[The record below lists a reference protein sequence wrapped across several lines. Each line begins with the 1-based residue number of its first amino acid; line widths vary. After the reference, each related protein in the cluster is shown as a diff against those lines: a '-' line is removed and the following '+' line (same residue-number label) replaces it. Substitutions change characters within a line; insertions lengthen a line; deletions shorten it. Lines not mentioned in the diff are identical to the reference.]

1 MSQLDSNQRPT
12 FEQGCSTAELC
23 SYPTYD
29 VLTRWFRMLLT
40 SGMPHAVSASRRET
54 LLRCLS
60 GPRHCRPKRISDRAP
75 CAPQTAR
82 PPLAANLGPSD
93 YPHPLAQGA
102 PPCGVGHP
110 PWPGPQPR
118 IGFARLM
125 LRERPLRFAPTPFRA
140 LSRHPASQ
148 RDQPPSWTSGT
159 SGATPRFR
167 IACLPAGHRPFRVP
181 AELRIRVRSADPIP
195 AFRPI
200 STHLAMRKPP
210 ERRG

>member
-93 YPHPLAQGA
+93 LPT
-102 PPCGVGHP
+102 PPCSGSAALRR
-110 PWPGPQPR
+110 WSSAM
-118 IGFARLM
+118 ARAATQN
-125 LRERPLRFAPTPFRA
+125 RFRTADAP
-140 LSRHPASQ
+140 
-148 RDQPPSWTSGT
+148 
-159 SGATPRFR
+159 GATPSLRANTLSGTVASSR
-167 IACLPAGHRPFRVP
+167 LSARPATVLDIGYLGRDPSVSDRLPSSRPP
-181 AELRIRVRSADPIP
+181 ALSG
-195 AFRPI
+195 
-200 STHLAMRKPP
+200 T
-210 ERRG
+210 G